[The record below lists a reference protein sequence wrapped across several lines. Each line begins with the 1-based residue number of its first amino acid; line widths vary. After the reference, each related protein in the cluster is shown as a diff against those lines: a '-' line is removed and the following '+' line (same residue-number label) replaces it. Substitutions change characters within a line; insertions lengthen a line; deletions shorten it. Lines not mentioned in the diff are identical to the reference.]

1 VLSATSIRLGGLVAL
16 ASAVVVIIADLLRLI
31 VLHAVFQAHGI
42 NPSVLTY
49 IIVETPPTSE
59 TATTGLYAFDTALYL
74 LATLLLLFGLICRYA
89 SQSEE
94 AGVLGLVGFVVAFS
108 GTALV
113 LGSNWT
119 DLFAVP
125 SVAMGAPELLDAE
138 QAAGPVTLGY
148 ILSGGL
154 FAVGLLVFGVST
166 LRARVYPRAA
176 AITLIIGAVFFLLPV
191 PLNNL
196 LSAVGV
202 AWMGFILF
210 TGRNTSVEQPSRVR

>member
-1 VLSATSIRLGGLVAL
+1 MLSATSIRLGGLVAL

-31 VLHAVFQAHGI
+31 VLHAVFQRLGSD
-42 NPSVLTY
+42 PSALVF
-49 IIVETPPTSE
+49 IIVETPATSE
-59 TATTGLYAFDTALYL
+59 TATTGLYAFDMALYL
-74 LATLLLLFGLICRYA
+74 LAGLLLLFGLIGLYA
-89 SQSEE
+89 GQAEE
-94 AGVLGLVGFVVAFS
+94 TGVLGLVGFVVAFS

-113 LGSNWT
+113 VGSSWT
-119 DLFAVP
+119 NLFAVP

-154 FAVGLLVFGVST
+154 FTVGLLVFGVST
-166 LRARVYPRAA
+166 FRARVYPRVAS
-176 AITLIIGAVFFLLPV
+176 ITLIIGALFLLPPV

-196 LSAVGV
+196 PSAVGV